1 MCRQYGTVAQVVSS
15 RWTENPEMMVRLH
28 PVPLF
33 INKSCEIIINLITK
47 IMVKVL
53 NSRELMSRDFK
64 SIPDAVIL
72 AFNTLIVKNWNGL
85 ASAFKQSDVIA
96 YIASD
101 NITEEEAIKN
111 HWLDVEPIYRA
122 NGFGVKYVG
131 RGSDAEFTFWK
142 A

>member
-1 MCRQYGTVAQVVSS
+1 
-15 RWTENPEMMVRLH
+15 
-28 PVPLF
+28 
-33 INKSCEIIINLITK
+33 
-47 IMVKVL
+47 MVKVL

-111 HWLDVEPIYRA
+111 HWLDVEPLYRE
-122 NGFGVKYVG
+122 NGFDVKYVRCPEG
-131 RGSDAEFTFWK
+131 NKFVFWK